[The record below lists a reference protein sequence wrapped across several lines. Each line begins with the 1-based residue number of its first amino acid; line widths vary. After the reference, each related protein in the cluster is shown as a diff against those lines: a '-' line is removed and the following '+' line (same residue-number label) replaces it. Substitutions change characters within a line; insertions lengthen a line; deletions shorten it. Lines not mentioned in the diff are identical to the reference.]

1 MEGQNEIGAY
11 AVVRLQ
17 VVNVLAKDEGPEV
30 FAEELYDVEGVVEA
44 RAVAG
49 ESAIFFVKTFLLD
62 CFFWF

>member
-1 MEGQNEIGAY
+1 MSSAY

-30 FAEELYDVEGVVEA
+30 FAEELDDVEGVVEA

-49 ESAIFFVKTFLLD
+49 ESAMKL
-62 CFFWF
+62 C